1 MAEIKAFRG
10 LRYDPK
16 VAGDLKELVTPPY
29 DIISPEEQKAYYEKN
44 KNNVIRLEYG
54 MELAGDNELQ
64 NKYTRAGQQLREFL
78 NTGVLKREDQD
89 CLYVYEQIFQL
100 KNGES
105 KSFKGIICLVKLE
118 EFEKGVVLPHE
129 ETLSKAKSD
138 RFRLMCATN
147 CNFSQIYS
155 LYLDEQKKIYPAID
169 ALSSGEPDICLTT
182 DDGIQQR
189 VWIVPEGEE
198 VREIIRLF
206 QAEKLYIADGHHRY
220 ETALNYRNKL
230 REEKGQYDE
239 DALFQYV
246 MMFLVNMDNE
256 GLLVFPT
263 HRMLRDLQNFSEE
276 DFLKE
281 VSADFAVERCENPKQ
296 MERELS
302 VREGKNFGFYTGKDY
317 YYILTL
323 KNPTLMDERIPEKS
337 EPYRNL
343 DVSILHSGILERFL
357 GIDKEN
363 MANQKNLSY
372 TRDFSEAIEKVQ
384 DGTFQCSFILNAT
397 KIREIKDVTLYKEK
411 MPQKSTYFWPKLVT
425 GIVMNQ
431 LEPVS
436 EQ

>member
-1 MAEIKAFRG
+1 MAEIRAFRG
-10 LRYDPK
+10 LRYDPSI
-16 VAGDLKELVTPPY
+16 AGDLKELVTPPY
-29 DIISPEEQKAYYEKN
+29 DIISPEEQKGYYAKN
-44 KNNVIRLEYG
+44 ENNVIRLEYG
-54 MELAGDNELQ
+54 MELAGDSELQ
-64 NKYTRAGQQLREFL
+64 NKYTRAGQQLKDFL
-78 NTGVLKREDQD
+78 NTGVLKRDEKD
-89 CLYVYEQIFQL
+89 CLYIYEQIFQL

-118 EFEKGVVLPHE
+118 EFDKGVVLPHE

-138 RFRLMCATN
+138 RFNLMCATN

-169 ALSSGEPDICLTT
+169 ALSDGEPDICFAT

-189 VWIVPEGEE
+189 LWIIPENKE
-198 VREIIRLF
+198 VRDIISLF
-206 QAEKLYIADGHHRY
+206 RAEKLYIADGHHRY

-230 REEKGQYDE
+230 REEKGTYVE
-239 DALFQYV
+239 NALFNYV

-263 HRMLRDLQNFSEE
+263 HRMLRDLSDFSEE
-276 DFLKE
+276 HFLKE
-281 VSADFAVERCENPKQ
+281 VEHDFSVEKCGKPMQ
-296 MERELS
+296 MEQELS
-302 VREGKNFGFYTGKDY
+302 KREGKNFGFYTGKDY

-323 KNPTLMDERIPEKS
+323 KNKTLMDDLIPEKS

-343 DVSILHSGILERFL
+343 DVSILHSGILERFM

-372 TRDFSEAIEKVQ
+372 TRDFSEAIDRVK

-397 KIREIKDVTLYKEK
+397 RINEIKDVTLYKEK
-411 MPQKSTYFWPKLVT
+411 MPQKSTYFWPKLIT

-431 LEPVS
+431 FE
-436 EQ
+436 